1 MTPRQFKT
9 GLEPRAPRRLGQPGL
24 RRPATS
30 PHYIRPSRIAGV
42 SRRSGTAAGRLQ
54 GPLTGPDSGFQPG
67 RPSRPRPQR
76 PAKWAPGTGG
86 GKGQWILSRG
96 GSTGGGAAQAAVGP
110 PTRRRS
116 RGDTVCATV
125 FATLAQ
131 AKRPSIKRWLC
142 HRGRAQSVS
151 LSGPL
156 RRDCGDDVR
165 SRSGG
170 AAAPLFVFSGL
181 LAAPAFAVEGC
192 CKRRN
197 SFSPSPSAGALSS
210 AARRQCT

>member
-9 GLEPRAPRRLGQPGL
+9 GLAPRAPRRLGQPGL

-42 SRRSGTAAGRLQ
+42 FASLRDSSRPAAGPADRAGLRFSAGPTLAPTAAKACRLGPWDGRRAKTMDTVKGGLDWRRGSPGRGGCRRSGEVAATRCA
-54 GPLTGPDSGFQPG
+54 
-67 RPSRPRPQR
+67 PRSPQR
-76 PAKWAPGTGG
+76 SDPVSGAGFA
-86 GKGQWILSRG
+86 
-96 GSTGGGAAQAAVGP
+96 GS
-110 PTRRRS
+110 
-116 RGDTVCATV
+116 
-125 FATLAQ
+125 
-131 AKRPSIKRWLC
+131 
-142 HRGRAQSVS
+142 SVS

-156 RRDCGDDVR
+156 RRNCADDLR
-165 SRSGG
+165 SRSGS
-170 AAAPLFVFSGL
+170 AAAPLFVFYGL

-197 SFSPSPSAGALSS
+197 SFLPSPSAGALSS